1 MSVNRRI
8 SLALTPGD
16 PAGIGTD
23 LAVELAKKEH
33 NCKVVAIC
41 DRNLLD
47 NRARQ
52 LNMDVQF
59 EDYTTLDRNDAQF
72 QVLHVDCAVNPVA
85 GQPDTHNADYVLK
98 TLDRAIDGCMNH
110 EFDAMVTGPVSKEV
124 ISKHGF
130 PFSGH
135 TEYIAAKTETPLPVM
150 LLATDQLRV
159 ALATTHIPLSEVPSA
174 ISCSQLTSV
183 IQILHR
189 DLVQKFGISSPR
201 ISVCGLNP
209 HAGEGG
215 TMGMEELETIIP
227 AIQSCQQEGL
237 NIEGP
242 IPADTAFTQQN
253 LSGCDAVLAMYHD
266 QGLPVIKHN
275 AFGNVVNIT
284 LGLPIIRTSVDHGTA
299 FDLAGTGKANPG
311 SLLAAVQAAVHLV
324 AQSHVATHG

>member
-1 MSVNRRI
+1 MNRRI
-8 SLALTPGD
+8 SLVLTPGD
-16 PAGIGTD
+16 PAGIGPD
-23 LAVELAKKEH
+23 LAIELAKMEH
-33 NCKVVAIC
+33 KCKIVAIC
-41 DRNLLD
+41 DRNLLED
-47 NRARQ
+47 RAKQ
-52 LNMDVQF
+52 LNMDVLF
-59 EDYTTLDRNDAQF
+59 DDYTTLDHNDTCF
-72 QVLHVDCAVNPVA
+72 QVLHVDCAAKPVA
-85 GQPDTHNADYVLK
+85 GQPDTQNAGYVLK
-98 TLDRAIDGCMNH
+98 TLDRAIEGCMNR
-110 EFDAMVTGPVSKEV
+110 EFDAMVTGPVSKEI
-124 ISKHGF
+124 ISRYGI

-135 TEYIAAKTETPLPVM
+135 TEYIAAKTETPRPVM

-189 DLVQKFGISSPR
+189 DLTQKFGISSPR

-215 TMGMEELETIIP
+215 TIGREELETIIP
-227 AIQSCQQEGL
+227 AIQSCQREGL
-237 NIEGP
+237 NVEGP

-275 AFGNVVNIT
+275 AFGSVVNIT

-299 FDLAGTGKANPG
+299 FDLAGTGKADPG
-311 SLLAAVQAAVHLV
+311 SLLAAVQIAEHLV
-324 AQSHVATHG
+324 AQSNVATHG